1 VPLSFVSFLIVVA
14 ALLLLPRVSR
24 IVMAL
29 AAGGAIGH
37 QALARQP
44 DRIEL
49 REAGLQAWKDPA
61 AAQRLSEPLLVLGY
75 ELAGTFTV
83 PELSG
88 VVVRLLVHSRECVL
102 AAVYEH
108 PRAGYWIDVATRYVG
123 GTSFT
128 VSSCLDRGLAT
139 RPGHPIVHL
148 PGAEPAA
155 LHERL
160 LASRPKAGMERP
172 DSRGAARTFEQAFAA
187 GMAWRKSQGISTA
200 EVVTVA
206 VRPVRKQRAA

>member
-1 VPLSFVSFLIVVA
+1 MPFVPALIVVV
-14 ALLLLPRVSR
+14 ALLLLLPALRVV
-24 IVMAL
+24 IAL
-29 AAGGAIGH
+29 AAGGAIGR

-49 REAGLQAWKDPA
+49 REAGLQAWKDSS
-61 AAQRLSEPLLVLGY
+61 AAQRLTEPLLILGY
-75 ELAGTFTV
+75 ELAGTFTI
-83 PELSG
+83 PELPG
-88 VVVRLLVHSRECVL
+88 VVVRLLVHSRECML
-102 AAVYEH
+102 ATVYEH
-108 PRAGYWIDVATRYVG
+108 PRAGYWIDLATRYVG
-123 GTSFT
+123 GTAFT
-128 VSSCLDRGLAT
+128 VSSCPDRGLAP

-172 DSRGAARTFEQAFAA
+172 DSRRAARTFEQAFAD
-187 GMAWRKSQGISTA
+187 GMAWRKSQGVSTA
-200 EVVTVA
+200 EVVKVA